1 MTIPQIQSSC
11 AWVSFIAIVLG
22 AMASNSVVFLGHPIP
37 GDLTSPVLAI
47 ELMHSPEDVNGIV
60 GPPGDPRRAA
70 MNHLTWIDLF
80 FIPAYAVL
88 FSLVGFLLIRQS
100 HARVGTIVIVLG
112 IVGASFDILE
122 DLDIFR
128 ALRGAGISP
137 RHWSIPK
144 WSILFV
150 AMGMLVPVY
159 RSYGQPY
166 LHRFIGYSAAILSL
180 FAAMLG
186 LEGVLLQ
193 TDPLIES
200 GGRFMGLS
208 LVAGFLFFATHKWL
222 SSGLVP
228 ALDQLAALPFFRAL
242 AKWPND
248 EVDDEL
254 WPSASPSAGTS
265 IVEEN
270 QQIPS

>member
-11 AWVSFIAIVLG
+11 AWVSFVAIVLG
-22 AMASNSVVFLGHPIP
+22 AMASNSSAFWQHPTP

-47 ELMHSPEDVNGIV
+47 ELMRSPEDVSGIV
-60 GPPGDPRRAA
+60 GPPGDPLRAA
-70 MNHLTWIDLF
+70 MSRLTWIDMF

-88 FSLVGFLLIRQS
+88 FSLVGLLLIRQS
-100 HARVGTIVIVLG
+100 QPRIGTIVIVLG
-112 IVGASFDILE
+112 IVGAVFDVLE
-122 DLDIFR
+122 DVDIFR
-128 ALRGAGISP
+128 ALRSAGITP

-166 LHRFIGYSAAILSL
+166 LHRFIGYSATILSL
-180 FAAMLG
+180 LAAMLG
-186 LEGVLLQ
+186 LGGVLLK

-200 GGRFMGLS
+200 GGRIMGLS
-208 LVAGFLFFATHKWL
+208 LVAGFFFFATHNWL

-228 ALDQLAALPFFRAL
+228 ALDRLATLPFLRVL

-248 EVDDEL
+248 EVPDEDEQEPAAL
-254 WPSASPSAGTS
+254 ATGGTP
-265 IVEEN
+265 IVEEH
-270 QQIPS
+270 

>member
-1 MTIPQIQSSC
+1 MTIQSSC

-22 AMASNSVVFLGHPIP
+22 AMASNSSAFLSHPVP

-70 MNHLTWIDLF
+70 MNHLTVIDLF

-112 IVGASFDILE
+112 IAGASLDVLE

-128 ALRGAGISP
+128 AIQGAAITP
-137 RHWSIPK
+137 RYWSIPK
-144 WSILFV
+144 WSILFIV
-150 AMGMLVPVY
+150 IAILVPVY
-159 RSYGQPY
+159 RTSGRSQ
-166 LHRFIGYSAAILSL
+166 LHRFIGYSAAIFSVS
-180 FAAMLG
+180 AAVLG
-186 LEGVLLQ
+186 LGGVLLR

-200 GGRFMGLS
+200 GGKFMGLS
-208 LVAGFLFFATHKWL
+208 LAAGFLFFATQNWL

-228 ALDQLAALPFFRAL
+228 ALDRLATLPFFRVL

-248 EVDDEL
+248 EVIDEG
-254 WPSASPSAGTS
+254 PSALPSAGQLDS
-265 IVEEN
+265 
-270 QQIPS
+270 